1 MNGSRSP
8 RHGVHRESARTY
20 TNSSRVSARS
30 IETRCCL
37 PGATDHMQSRY
48 LEAAVGGI
56 IIGCVYLPNGN
67 PPSCPKFTYKLAWFE
82 PTQRLCGHVDQVG
95 ASGCTMRRFQRG
107 PTDFDIYDIRSRKQS
122 ALLQPESRAGYAE
135 LLDQGW
141 TDALRHLFSQERVY
155 AFWDYFRNH
164 WQRNSRRRID
174 HVLLTPDQ
182 RNRLKAA
189 GVDRFVRNECHASD
203 HAPVWIELRDQS
215 RGKAAGELR
224 SGGTSR
230 PPKRAAGS
238 NKHI

>member
-1 MNGSRSP
+1 MCICP
-8 RHGVHRESARTY
+8 TVIL
-20 TNSSRVSARS
+20 SRVPRS
-30 IETRCCL
+30 LINSLGLSRFNAYA
-37 PGATDHMQSRY
+37 ATLIRWGHPV
-48 LEAAVGGI
+48 A
-56 IIGCVYLPNGN
+56 
-67 PPSCPKFTYKLAWFE
+67 
-82 PTQRLCGHVDQVG
+82 LCRDFNVV
-95 ASGCTMRRFQRG
+95 
-107 PTDFDIYDIRSRKQS
+107 PTDFDIYDIRSWKQS
-122 ALLQPESRAGYAE
+122 ASLQPESRAAYAE

-141 TDALRHLFSQERVY
+141 TDALRHLFSQEQVY
-155 AFWDYFRNH
+155 TFWDYFRNH
-164 WQRNSRRRID
+164 WQRNSRLRID